1 MRTYYYALLVLC
13 LVLITD
19 IIGIR
24 GMYVIFPPYDIFM
37 HILGGIGI
45 GLAICAAVRL
55 HGEKIIHKR
64 RVTIIGVLIVGIIWE
79 IFEMYYDITSAPLWT
94 VPYYID
100 TVKDL
105 IDDVIGGGIV
115 TYLCQKNLK

>member
-19 IIGIR
+19 IIGIN

-45 GLAICAAVRL
+45 GLAICAAVKL
-55 HGEKIIHKR
+55 HGEKIVHKR
-64 RVTIIGVLIVGIIWE
+64 HVIIIGVLIIGIIWE
-79 IFEMYYDITSAPLWT
+79 LFETYYNIAGNPPWSI
-94 VPYYID
+94 PYYID
-100 TVKDL
+100 MIKDL
-105 IDDVIGGGIV
+105 IDDAIGGGMV
-115 TYLCQKNLK
+115 VYLCQKDLK